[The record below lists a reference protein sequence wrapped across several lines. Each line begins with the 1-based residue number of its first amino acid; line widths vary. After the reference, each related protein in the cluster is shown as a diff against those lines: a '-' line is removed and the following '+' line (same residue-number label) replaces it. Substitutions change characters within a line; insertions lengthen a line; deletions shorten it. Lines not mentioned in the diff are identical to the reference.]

1 MLRFFRTLRQRLL
14 TENRFSKYLL
24 YAFGEIVLVMI
35 GILLALQVNTWN
47 ENRKD
52 QKEARRLMA
61 DLQDEVALA
70 LEYRENYIKQNEH
83 VATLM
88 GSVLNKLFS
97 EAPEDL
103 TEEECTSI
111 LTSHTIRWAPYNPS
125 TLEEL
130 VSTGKISIIP
140 DLSLRKA
147 LLDFRNL
154 TGSNREWL
162 NKVIFEANVL
172 VDNYPTLIIRNWN
185 AERQRSDL
193 DCRVEAMRE
202 NKFFLAQLQSN
213 KGRWGSPLQAAKKE
227 LEVLERIRD
236 YLKAAE

>member
-1 MLRFFRTLRQRLL
+1 MIRFFRHLRQRLL
-14 TENRFSKYLL
+14 AENRFSRYLA
-24 YAFGEIVLVMI
+24 YAIGEIALVMI

-47 ENRKD
+47 ENRKE
-52 QKEARRLMA
+52 QKEARRLLT
-61 DLQDEVALA
+61 DLQEEVTLA
-70 LEYRENYIKQNEH
+70 LEDRENYIQQNEY
-83 VATLM
+83 VASLM
-88 GSVLNKLFS
+88 GSVLTKLFS
-97 EAPEDL
+97 DAPENL
-103 TEEECTSI
+103 TEEECASI
-111 LTSHTIRWAPYNPS
+111 LWSHTIRWAPYNPS

-130 VSTGKISIIP
+130 VSTGKISILA
-140 DLSLRKA
+140 DLPLRKA

-154 TGSNREWL
+154 AGSNREWL

-172 VDNYPTLIIRNWN
+172 VDKYPALIIRNWN
-185 AERQRSDL
+185 PERQRSDL

-227 LEVLERIRD
+227 LQALERIRD

>member
-1 MLRFFRTLRQRLL
+1 MLRFFRTLRHRLL
-14 TENRFSKYLL
+14 TENRFRKYLL

-52 QKEARRLMA
+52 QREAMRLMT

-70 LEYRENYIKQNEH
+70 LEDRENYIKNNEY
-83 VATLM
+83 VATLL

-97 EAPEDL
+97 NAPEEL
-103 TEEECTSI
+103 TEEECASI
-111 LTSHTIRWAPYNPS
+111 LWSHTIRWAPYNPS

-130 VSTGKISIIP
+130 VSTGKISILA
-140 DLSLRKA
+140 DLPLRKA

-154 TGSNREWL
+154 AGSNREWL

-172 VDNYPTLIIRNWN
+172 VDKYPTLIIRNWN
-185 AERQRSDL
+185 PERQLSDL
-193 DCRVEAMRE
+193 DCRIEAMRE
-202 NKFFLAQLQSN
+202 DKFFLAQLQSN
-213 KGRWGSPLQAAKKE
+213 KGRWGAPLAAAKEELQA
-227 LEVLERIRD
+227 LERIRE
-236 YLKAAE
+236 YLEAE

>member
-1 MLRFFRTLRQRLL
+1 MIRFFRHLRQRLL
-14 TENRFSKYLL
+14 AENRFSRYLV
-24 YAFGEIVLVMI
+24 YAIGEIVLVMI

-52 QKEARRLMA
+52 QKEALRLMA

-70 LEYRENYIKQNEH
+70 LEDRENYIQQNEY
-83 VATLM
+83 VASLM

-103 TEEECTSI
+103 TQEECGSI

-130 VSTGKISIIP
+130 VSTGKISILA
-140 DLSLRKA
+140 DLPLRKA

-154 TGSNREWL
+154 AGSNREWL

-172 VDNYPTLIIRNWN
+172 VDKYPTLIIRNWN
-185 AERQRSDL
+185 PERQRSDL

-202 NKFFLAQLQSN
+202 DKFFLAQLQSN

-236 YLKAAE
+236 YLKAE